1 VDGPAHDPHGRPFNV
16 LISSAGRRVVLARLF
31 RTALADLE
39 VHGHVLAADA
49 SPLSATYTE
58 AETHFLVPRCTDP
71 AFVPTMIDACRT
83 HQIRLVIPTIDT
95 ELPVL
100 ADARDRFAAIGTE
113 IAVSGPGTIAIG
125 RDKARTNRWLRDA
138 GLPHV
143 TQWELAA
150 APNDAR
156 RYPLIAKPRCG
167 SSSEGVHVVAAPDE
181 LAPFRDLDYIVE
193 EIAPGRE
200 HTIDIFVDRAGT
212 LVTAVPRR
220 RLETRGGEV
229 SKGLTVDDPRL
240 RELASRVAT
249 ALPDAYGALNFQCF
263 VDDAS
268 GSMAIIELNA
278 RFGGGFPLSDAA
290 GANIPRWMIEEVA
303 GLPARTATADFIDG
317 LVMLRYDDAVFTTR
331 DALGPGV
338 V

>member
-1 VDGPAHDPHGRPFNV
+1 MDGPVHDAHGRSFNV

-31 RTALADLE
+31 RTALDELG
-39 VHGHVLAADA
+39 VHGSVVAADM

-58 AETHFLVPRCTDP
+58 ATTHFLVPRCTDP
-71 AFVPTMIDACRT
+71 AFIPTLVDACRT
-83 HQIRLVIPTIDT
+83 HQIRLVVPTIDT

-100 ADARDRFAAIGTE
+100 AAARDQFAAIGTTV
-113 IAVSGPGTIAIG
+113 AVSGPDTVAIG
-125 RDKARTNRWLRDA
+125 RDKARTNHWLREH

-143 TQWELAA
+143 TQWAIDD
-150 APNDAR
+150 APQDPA
-156 RYPLIAKPRCG
+156 RYPLIAKPRFG
-167 SSSEGVHVVAAPDE
+167 SSSEGVRVVTGPAE
-181 LAPFRDLDYIVE
+181 LAPLSGTDYVVE

-200 HTIDIFVDRAGT
+200 HTIDIYIDRAGT

-229 SKGLTVDDPRL
+229 SKGLTVADPRL
-240 RELASRVAT
+240 LELAKRVAG
-249 ALPDAYGALNFQCF
+249 ALPDAYGMLNFQAF
-263 VDDAS
+263 LDPSTDA
-268 GSMAIIELNA
+268 MAVIELNA
-278 RFGGGFPLSDAA
+278 RFGGGFPLADAA
-290 GANIPRWMIEEVA
+290 GAHVPRWMIEDLA
-303 GLPARTATADFIDG
+303 GLPDRSTSDAFVDG

>member
-31 RTALADLE
+31 RTALTDLGI
-39 VHGHVLAADA
+39 HGSVLAADA
-49 SPLSATYTE
+49 SPLSAAYTE
-58 AETHFLVPRCTDP
+58 ADTHFLVPRCTDP
-71 AFVPTMIDACRT
+71 AFVPTMVDACRT
-83 HQIRLVIPTIDT
+83 YQVRLVIPTIDT

-100 ADARDRFAAIGTE
+100 ADARALFAAIGTTV
-113 IAVSGPGTIAIG
+113 AVSGPETVAIG
-125 RDKARTNRWLRDA
+125 RDKARTNRWLRDS

-143 TQWELAA
+143 TQWEIAA
-150 APNDAR
+150 APTDR
-156 RYPLIAKPRCG
+156 GRYPLIAKPRCG
-167 SSSEGVHVVAAPDE
+167 SSSEGVRIVASPDE
-181 LAPFRDLDYIVE
+181 LAPFRDHDYIVE
-193 EIAPGRE
+193 ELAPGRE
-200 HTIDIFVDRAGT
+200 HTIDIFIDGAGT

-220 RLETRGGEV
+220 RLEIRGGEV

-240 RELASRVAT
+240 RELAAQVA
-249 ALPDAYGALNFQCF
+249 ASLPDAYGVLNFQCF

-268 GSMAIIELNA
+268 GAMAIIELNA

-290 GANIPRWMIEEVA
+290 GAHVPRWMIEELA
-303 GLPARTATADFIDG
+303 GVPARTATADFTDG

>member
-1 VDGPAHDPHGRPFNV
+1 M
-16 LISSAGRRVVLARLF
+16 LARLF
-31 RTALADLE
+31 RTALVDLD
-39 VHGHVLAADA
+39 VHGDVIAADA

-58 AETHFLVPRCTDP
+58 ADTHFLVPRCTDP
-71 AFVPTMIDACRT
+71 AFVPTMVDVCRT
-83 HQIRLVIPTIDT
+83 YQVRLVIPTIDT

-100 ADARDRFAAIGTE
+100 ADARELFAAIGTTV
-113 IAVSGPGTIAIG
+113 AVSGPETIAIG

-143 TQWELAA
+143 AQWNIAA
-150 APNDAR
+150 APADAR

-167 SSSEGVHVVAAPDE
+167 SSSDGVRVVTSPDE

-200 HTIDIFVDRAGT
+200 HTIDIFIDGAGA

-240 RELASRVAT
+240 RELAVRVA
-249 ALPDAYGALNFQCF
+249 ASLPDAYGMLNFQCF
-263 VDDAS
+263 VDEAS
-268 GSMAIIELNA
+268 GAIAIIELNA

-290 GANIPRWMIEEVA
+290 GAHVPRWMIEDLA
-303 GLPARTATADFIDG
+303 GLPSRTATAEFTDG

-338 V
+338 L